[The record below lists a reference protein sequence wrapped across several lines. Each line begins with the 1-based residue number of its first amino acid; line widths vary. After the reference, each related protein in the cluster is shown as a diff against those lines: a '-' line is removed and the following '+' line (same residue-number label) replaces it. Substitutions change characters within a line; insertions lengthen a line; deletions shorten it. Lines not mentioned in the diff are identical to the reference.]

1 VRGRREKENR
11 RRERGRAVLCREN
24 GERKREEG
32 CVRVLS
38 EGEKGRGRREG
49 KSGVSRGAGARVARE
64 EEEKRRKNEKKRK
77 KERGA
82 RVRKKERKREG
93 KRKRDKMECDV
104 CG

>member
-1 VRGRREKENR
+1 VCAGKKRRKER
-11 RRERGRAVLCREN
+11 RRAVLCREN
-24 GERKREEG
+24 GEMKREEG

-82 RVRKKERKREG
+82 RVRKKERKRKEEKIREKE
-93 KRKRDKMECDV
+93 KR
-104 CG
+104 